1 MIEDVIEVM
10 KCSLETN
17 DWLTAPTQQKALQK
31 LAKFTIKIG
40 YPDNWKS
47 FERLELN
54 AEDDIFSISQKVKA
68 FEYETEFLEK
78 LNSPKDKTKW
88 EMHPQQVNAY
98 YHPLNNEIVFPAA
111 ILQPPFYSKKME
123 DVQFGMEAYADTPK
137 ALEAINFGA
146 IGAVIAHEITHG
158 FDDQGRKFD
167 AEGNINEWWEEA
179 DAQLFKAKT
188 DIMEKQAELYE
199 YVDTDNQQKHQMNG
213 QLTMGENLAD
223 LGGMSLALQAM
234 EKRFG
239 PVAPE
244 EVEQRQAQIRL
255 LFLSWANVWKSKAS
269 NADMIQK
276 LATDPHAP
284 TQFRANLVKNVD
296 QFYTAFGI
304 DESNSMYI
312 PKEGRVQMW

>member
-1 MIEDVIEVM
+1 M
-10 KCSLETN
+10 
-17 DWLTAPTQQKALQK
+17 
-31 LAKFTIKIG
+31 G
-40 YPDNWKS
+40 
-47 FERLELN
+47 
-54 AEDDIFSISQKVKA
+54 
-68 FEYETEFLEK
+68 
-78 LNSPKDKTKW
+78 
-88 EMHPQQVNAY
+88 
-98 YHPLNNEIVFPAA
+98 
-111 ILQPPFYSKKME
+111 
-123 DVQFGMEAYADTPK
+123 
-137 ALEAINFGA
+137 NFGA

-188 DIMEKQAELYE
+188 DIMEKQAEL
-199 YVDTDNQQKHQMNG
+199 
-213 QLTMGENLAD
+213 
-223 LGGMSLALQAM
+223 GGMSLALQAM

-244 EVEQRQAQIRL
+244 EAEQRQAQIRL

-296 QFYTAFGI
+296 QFYTAFGV
-304 DESNSMYI
+304 DESNPMYI
-312 PKEGRVQMW
+312 PKEARV